1 MQNYFTSKL
10 LKAAGATAIILA
22 STNMVMA
29 HEVDDKDR
37 VEETHD
43 IKDFTKIRVT
53 GVYELE
59 VQVGEAFSVFT
70 SGKHKDVEGMEV
82 YLKGSTL
89 VLAQDEDRRNKTIN
103 MNGRKHK
110 NNSGIRAV
118 ITLPSLEGLDI
129 TGIGTGDIKGIDSKR
144 FEIEAAGISDMELS
158 GTCGDLDVDMAGLGE
173 IRAEDLKCENVD
185 VDLAGMG
192 EISVYASESVSADAA
207 GMGSIEVYGDPED
220 VEKSKSFM
228 ASVKIK

>member
-1 MQNYFTSKL
+1 MQNYFTL
-10 LKAAGATAIILA
+10 NMLKAAGATAMILA
-22 STNMVMA
+22 STSSAMA

-37 VEETHD
+37 VEQTHD

-70 SGKHKDVEGMEV
+70 SGKHKDVEDMEV

-103 MNGRKHK
+103 INGRKNK
-110 NNSGIRAV
+110 NNRGIRAV

-144 FEIEAAGISDMELS
+144 FVIESAGISDMELS
-158 GTCGDLDVDMAGLGE
+158 GTCGELDVDMAGLGE
-173 IRAEDLKCENVD
+173 IRAENLKCEDVD

-192 EISVYASESVSADAA
+192 EIRVYASKSVSADAA
-207 GMGSIEVYGDPED
+207 GIGSIEVYGNPEN

>member
-1 MQNYFTSKL
+1 M
-10 LKAAGATAIILA
+10 
-22 STNMVMA
+22 
-29 HEVDDKDR
+29 D
-37 VEETHD
+37 
-43 IKDFTKIRVT
+43 KIRIT

-59 VQVGEAFSVFT
+59 VQVGEDFSVFT

-89 VLAQDEDRRNKTIN
+89 VLAQDEDKRSKSIN
-103 MNGRKHK
+103 FNGRKNK

-118 ITLPSLEGLDI
+118 ITMPSLKGLDI
-129 TGIGTGDIKGIDSKR
+129 TGIGAGEIKGI
-144 FEIEAAGISDMELS
+144 EADNLDVEVDGISDMELS
-158 GTCGDLDVDMAGLGE
+158 GSCGSLDVEMAGLGE
-173 IRAEDLKCENVD
+173 LRAEDLECENVD

-192 EISVYASESVSADAA
+192 EISVYASKSIEADAA
-207 GMGSIEVYGDPED
+207 GMGTIEVYGNPED

>member
-1 MQNYFTSKL
+1 MQNTFTKKL
-10 LKAAGATAIILA
+10 LAAAGATAVILS
-22 STNMVMA
+22 STSIAAA

-37 VEETHD
+37 VEETHN
-43 IKDFTKIRVT
+43 IKDFNKIRVT

-59 VQVGEAFSVFT
+59 VQVGEDFSVFT
-70 SGKHKDVEGMEV
+70 SGKHKDVDGMEV

-89 VLAQDEDRRNKTIN
+89 VLAQDEDKRKGIN
-103 MNGRKHK
+103 FNGRKNK

-118 ITLPSLEGLDI
+118 ITLPSLNGLDI
-129 TGIGTGDIKGIDSKR
+129 TGIGTGEIKGIKSDR
-144 FEIEAAGISDMELS
+144 LEVEVAGISDMELS
-158 GTCGDLDVDMAGLGE
+158 GTCGNLDIDMAGIGE
-173 IRAEDLKCENVD
+173 LRAEDLKCENVD

-192 EISVYASESVSADAA
+192 DISVYASKSVEADAA
-207 GMGSIEVYGDPED
+207 GMGNIDVYGNPED

>member
-1 MQNYFTSKL
+1 MQKFFTSKL
-10 LKAAGATAIILA
+10 LKAAGATAIILT
-22 STNMVMA
+22 STSLANA
-29 HEVDDKDR
+29 HEVDDKER

-70 SGKHKDVEGMEV
+70 SGKHKDVDGMEV

-103 MNGRKHK
+103 MNGRKNK
-110 NNSGIRAV
+110 NNNGIRAV

-129 TGIGTGDIKGIDSKR
+129 TGIATGDITGVDSKR
-144 FEIEAAGISDMELS
+144 FEIEAAGISDVELS
-158 GTCGDLDVDMAGLGE
+158 GTCGSLEVDMAGLGE
-173 IRAEDLKCENVD
+173 IRAKDLKCEDVD

-192 EISVYASESVSADAA
+192 EISVYASKSVSADAA
-207 GMGSIEVYGDPED
+207 GMGSIEVYGDPKD

>member
-1 MQNYFTSKL
+1 MRNTFTKKL
-10 LKAAGATAIILA
+10 FATAGATAMILA
-22 STNMVMA
+22 STSISAA
-29 HEVDDKDR
+29 HEVDDKKR

-43 IKDFTKIRVT
+43 ITGFDKIRVT

-59 VQVGEAFSVFT
+59 VEVGEEFSVFT
-70 SGKHKDVEGMEV
+70 SGKHKDVEGMKV

-89 VLAQDEDRRNKTIN
+89 VLAQDEDRRDKTIN
-103 MNGRKHK
+103 LNGRKNK

-118 ITLPSLEGLDI
+118 ITLPSLKGVDI
-129 TGIGTGDIKGIDSKR
+129 TGIGSGEITDIDSDR
-144 FEIEAAGISDMELS
+144 FEIEVAGISDMELS
-158 GTCGDLDVDMAGLGE
+158 GKCGQLDVDMAGLGE
-173 IRAEDLKCENVD
+173 IHAENLECDDVD

-192 EISVYASESVSADAA
+192 EISVYASDSVSADAA
-207 GMGSIEVYGDPED
+207 GMGSIEVYGNPKD

>member
-1 MQNYFTSKL
+1 MQKTFKKKL
-10 LKAAGATAIILA
+10 LAAAGATAVILA
-22 STNMVMA
+22 TTSLALA
-29 HEVDDKDR
+29 HDVDDNER
-37 VEETHD
+37 VEQTHD
-43 IKDFTKIRVT
+43 IRDFSKIRIT

-59 VQVGEAFSVFT
+59 VQVGEDFSVFT

-89 VLAQDEDRRNKTIN
+89 VLAQDEDKRNKTIKL
-103 MNGRKHK
+103 NGRKNK

-118 ITLPSLEGLDI
+118 ITLPSLDGLDI
-129 TGIGTGDIKGIDSKR
+129 TGIGAGEIQGIDSKS
-144 FEIEAAGISDMELS
+144 FQIEVAGISDMELT
-158 GTCGDLDVDMAGLGE
+158 GTCGSLDVDLAGLGE
-173 IRAEDLKCENVD
+173 IRAEDLQCEDVD

-192 EISVYASESVSADAA
+192 EISVYASNSITADAA
-207 GMGSIEVYGDPED
+207 GMGKIEVYGNPKD